1 MEFIKGKA
9 VDGILFILESLIT
22 SLLKLF
28 INCSYFIC
36 LSACLLSL
44 ILYIGGLKK
53 ARKYIP
59 ISFII
64 YFLCQSIKGVI

>member
-1 MEFIKGKA
+1 MDFIKDKA
-9 VDGILFILESLIT
+9 VDGILFILKSLV
-22 SLLKLF
+22 KLF
-28 INCSYFIC
+28 INCSYPLC
-36 LSACLLSL
+36 LAACLLSL

-64 YFLCQSIKGVI
+64 YFLCESIKGVI

>member
-1 MEFIKGKA
+1 MDFIKNIA
-9 VDGILFILESLIT
+9 MDSILFTLKSLVK
-22 SLLKLF
+22 LL

-44 ILYIGGLKK
+44 ILYIAGLKK

-59 ISFII
+59 ISFIM